1 MTTTVKFSSKI
12 EKRVLDE
19 LRKYAEESKKNIS
32 VVLNEAVA
40 EYLARA
46 RVRPAF
52 VKASTTVIEEH
63 EELLE
68 KLAR

>member
-1 MTTTVKFSSKI
+1 MATTVKFSSKI
-12 EKRVLDE
+12 EKKILDE
-19 LRKYAEESKKNIS
+19 LREYAEESKKNIS
-32 VVLNEAVA
+32 VVLNEAVT

-52 VKASTTVIEEH
+52 IKASSEVLEEH
-63 EELLE
+63 KELLE